1 MNYQTTRYTETLPK
15 YTEKNFF
22 QECSNPATHVV
33 TSITYG
39 LNAIFVFSKTIESHE
54 TDDMVTGDMK
64 LAINKVR
71 CYNSVCSSLTVIIQI
86 PTASVEGEAGVN
98 ITSSDHEYM
107 ESVSLNI
114 FGDFLPTQ
122 PLPTTYDQA
131 IQFYRDIAIFAA
143 ESSAPIEVHLT
154 PISGKNYCCFF

>member
-15 YTEKNFF
+15 YTKKDFF

-64 LAINKVR
+64 LAINKV
-71 CYNSVCSSLTVIIQI
+71 
-86 PTASVEGEAGVN
+86 
-98 ITSSDHEYM
+98 
-107 ESVSLNI
+107 
-114 FGDFLPTQ
+114 
-122 PLPTTYDQA
+122 
-131 IQFYRDIAIFAA
+131 
-143 ESSAPIEVHLT
+143 
-154 PISGKNYCCFF
+154 K